1 MKKKLFMLFY
11 ILSWSV
17 HSVAFSQTITIR
29 TDLWCPYACDPK
41 SDNPGYMVEIA
52 REAFSAHGIKINY
65 DVLNW
70 ARSLSDTK
78 LGLYD
83 AVVGASRSDVEGFIL
98 PKYPSG
104 KNLNHYF
111 VLKESDWKYKNIQS
125 IDGKKIGVIN
135 DYTYGEEV
143 DKLVAKSH
151 PSFSKITGDDP
162 LERIVKMSKAKRLD
176 AFVENPLVLRL
187 KLEELKMPLDL
198 FRMSSKNLTDDTDL
212 FIAFSPKNPK
222 SKEYASVFDNELMKM
237 RKDGRLKKIL
247 SKYNVEMW
255 K

>member
-1 MKKKLFMLFY
+1 MIKKLFMLFF
-11 ILSWSV
+11 IL
-17 HSVAFSQTITIR
+17 AFATHLFANSQTISIR

-41 SDNPGYMVEIA
+41 SDKPGYMVEIA
-52 REAFSAHGIKINY
+52 KEAFSAHGIKINY

-83 AVVGASRSDVEGFIL
+83 AVVGASRSDVKGFIL
-98 PKYPSG
+98 PKNPSG

-111 VLKESDWKYKNIQS
+111 VLKESDWKYKNSQS
-125 IDGKKIGVIN
+125 LDGKKIGVIN
-135 DYTYGEEV
+135 DYTYGDEIDRFV
-143 DKLVAKSH
+143 SKHH
-151 PSFSKITGDDP
+151 PSFTKITGDDP
-162 LERIVKMSKAKRLD
+162 LERIVKMTKAKRLD

-187 KLEELKMPLDL
+187 KLEELKLPLDL
-198 FRMSSKNLTDDTDL
+198 FKMSSKNLSDDTDL
-212 FIAFSPKNPK
+212 FIAFSPKNSK
-222 SKEYASVFDNELMKM
+222 SKEYASLFDKELQKMK
-237 RKDGRLKKIL
+237 KDGRLKKIL